1 MTGSAH
7 STPSSDRSGA
17 QSSGRSGA
25 QNSGRSGAQSSGL
38 SAEAVPA
45 HGGQVG
51 PWSDRW
57 SRLSHALGLAPTAP
71 VAIALSGGADSIYVL
86 QLIARATPRPKV
98 LAIHVDHGLRG
109 AESHADAEF
118 CARTCARLGIPFARR
133 VVELDPQASDLEARA
148 REARYRALADEATS
162 AGISV
167 LLTGHHEDDAVETL
181 LMRWMRGTELGG
193 LAGLRRETVLGAT
206 HGQDESGQRL
216 RVLRPLIG
224 MRREEVR
231 SALRREGI
239 EWREDSSNADDRFSR
254 NRVRHEVLPQIE
266 AECGTA
272 GVDNFFE
279 FAKAIESFEDE
290 LADRTSHIEWQPVA
304 HEAARRSLT
313 MPDVGGQV
321 PRSQLS
327 DLSTPLLRRALGR
340 LVGEGTGRRPTR
352 NQLAQLSDDVARGHT
367 GRMEIH
373 EGWTIQLQTEAL
385 HLTPPSAMLTS
396 GPTSGSAAV
405 AEAPAKTA
413 PRVSARGCSPQVS
426 VSPAAVPPPAAGPAA
441 APMTGPGLVLGL
453 SGTVQLEDGRW
464 ISAEIVTEPTSTV
477 LDPGSTVVEIDAEG
491 IGELHVRFGRPGDR
505 FGALGAPGHKPVR
518 RFMGERGVPREER
531 GNVPLVL
538 HGDDVVW
545 VAGIEIADRYKLHP
559 STKRRVRLSLGGAR
573 GS

>member
-1 MTGSAH
+1 VTGSAH
-7 STPSSDRSGA
+7 STPSPDRSGA

-25 QNSGRSGAQSSGL
+25 QSSGL
-38 SAEAVPA
+38 PAEAVPA

-57 SRLSHALGLAPTAP
+57 SRLSHALGLSPTAP
-71 VAIALSGGADSIYVL
+71 VSIALSGGADSIYVL

-109 AESHADAEF
+109 EESHADAEF
-118 CARTCARLGIPFARR
+118 CARTCAKLGVPFARR
-133 VVELDPQASDLEARA
+133 IVELDPQSSDLESKA

-181 LMRWMRGTELGG
+181 LMRWMRGTDLAG

-206 HGQDESGQRL
+206 YGQDESGQRL

-266 AECGTA
+266 AECGTD

-279 FAKAIESFEDE
+279 FARAIESFEDE

-304 HEAARRSLT
+304 HEAARRSLS
-313 MPDVGGQV
+313 MPDVGGLV
-321 PRSQLS
+321 RRDQLS

-352 NQLAQLSDDVARGHT
+352 EQLAQLSDDVANGRT

-385 HLTPPSAMLTS
+385 HLTPPASLLGS
-396 GPTSGSAAV
+396 GGAAV
-405 AEAPAKTA
+405 AEAPVKTVRRA
-413 PRVSARGCSPQVS
+413 STRGAAQQDPGLSADASSAASSPTVPD
-426 VSPAAVPPPAAGPAA
+426 PAT

-464 ISAEIVTEPTSTV
+464 ISAEIVTEPSSAGPN
-477 LDPGSTVVEIDAEG
+477 PGSASSTVVEIDAEG
-491 IGELHVRFGRPGDR
+491 IGELHVRFSRPGDR
-505 FGALGAPGHKPVR
+505 FGALGASGHKPVR

-573 GS
+573 GN